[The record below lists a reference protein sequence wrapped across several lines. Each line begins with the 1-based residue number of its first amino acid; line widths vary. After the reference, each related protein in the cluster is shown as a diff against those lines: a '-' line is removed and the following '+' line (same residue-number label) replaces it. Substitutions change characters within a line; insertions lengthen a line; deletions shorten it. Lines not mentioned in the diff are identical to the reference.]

1 MLGVGGSS
9 GRSELRIESPAVA
22 GGAAAR
28 GKPFLAGPRP
38 LRFVASDPSGR
49 RLSTPDDGILVS
61 LDDVLQLLECRGDM
75 AREVFR
81 RGRAWPADP
90 AQDPQ

>member
-9 GRSELRIESPAVA
+9 GRSGLRIESPAVA
-22 GGAAAR
+22 G